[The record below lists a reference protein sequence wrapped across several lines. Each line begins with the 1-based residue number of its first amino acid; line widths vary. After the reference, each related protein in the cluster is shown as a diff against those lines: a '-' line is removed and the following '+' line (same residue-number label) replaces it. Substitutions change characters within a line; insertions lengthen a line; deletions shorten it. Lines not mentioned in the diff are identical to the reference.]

1 MLYQYNIIKGTHNVS
16 RETLSIISINS
27 IAPDN
32 NYTVSRYIMSQINKH
47 HNHAVKYVTMHTFKG
62 KTGYGNSHSI
72 VKCKCFTWNICIANS
87 EKIVQVYSKI
97 SICTHIFIGKICT
110 IASFQLS
117 NICSTKPN
125 WEVYAVR
132 SINYS

>member
-32 NYTVSRYIMSQINKH
+32 NYTGNRYLMSQINKH
-47 HNHAVKYVTMHTFKG
+47 HTHAIKYDNNAYTQR

-72 VKCKCFTWNICIANS
+72 DKYKCFTWNICIANS
-87 EKIVQVYSKI
+87 EK
-97 SICTHIFIGKICT
+97 
-110 IASFQLS
+110 
-117 NICSTKPN
+117 
-125 WEVYAVR
+125 
-132 SINYS
+132 